1 MVLLCFAPVKHDE
14 RNSMTTQQRNVGNG
28 RAYPHR
34 IPLAKL
40 KCISP
45 RGWKDL
51 AARRRGR
58 SRAARGAYNPLAMLS
73 APARYFDLVREMKNA
88 YNHAEAFIPRTVVQ

>member
-1 MVLLCFAPVKHDE
+1 MFSSWFRIIRTPPHYFSSEFSRTKDE
-14 RNSMTTQQRNVGNG
+14 FSDKL
-28 RAYPHR
+28 
-34 IPLAKL
+34 LAKL

-58 SRAARGAYNPLAMLS
+58 SRAALGAYNPLAMLS